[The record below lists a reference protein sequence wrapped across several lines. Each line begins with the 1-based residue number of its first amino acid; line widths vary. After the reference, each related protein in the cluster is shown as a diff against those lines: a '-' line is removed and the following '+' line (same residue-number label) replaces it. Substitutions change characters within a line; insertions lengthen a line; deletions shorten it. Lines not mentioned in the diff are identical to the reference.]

1 MSATGIAST
10 PSRLW
15 YDCHKRG
22 GTVETHPSNTTL
34 TSRRA
39 LEALRNGVPNREAVR
54 ILGCNQPE
62 AERRFEDMLGH
73 AADRDNV
80 PDGAFGMLVSGD
92 FGSGKS
98 HLLTHLEQ
106 RALSQGF
113 VCSKVAISKETPL
126 YDLGKVFKSAV
137 DNGRMPNRAGRLIE
151 ELGLAMKPNSQEYA
165 NFYQWANDTESNG
178 LSQMFPASLLV
189 HELSRDL
196 ELNSEIEYFWAGDRI
211 KVSQVKDGLRQ
222 IGQFQSFSFR
232 APKAAELPPQRLR
245 FVIELIKAAGYKG
258 WVVLLDEIELVGSYS
273 LLQRG
278 RSYAELARWLGQA
291 VDDPYSGL
299 VTVGA
304 VTDDFASAIISP
316 DGKKDRDYVGPRLA
330 RADRYKNIEARAE
343 TGMRLLEREVIP
355 LKQPTDTEVRET
367 AEKLRQIYSTAY
379 DWDPPAL
386 QVEAR
391 GAGYQNRM
399 RYKVRASINEWDL
412 LRLYPDYSPETEGDE
427 FRHTY
432 EENADLER
440 ESKEDDDTERQSA
453 APSA

>member
-1 MSATGIAST
+1 MGIHA
-10 PSRLW
+10 
-15 YDCHKRG
+15 
-22 GTVETHPSNTTL
+22 ENNTL

-39 LEALRNGVPNREAVR
+39 LEALRNGVPNREAVK

-62 AERRFEDMLGH
+62 AEGRFEDMLIQ

-80 PDGAFGMLVSGD
+80 PDGALGMLISGD

-106 RALSQGF
+106 QALSQGF

-151 ELGLAMKPNSQEYA
+151 ELGQALKPHSPEYA
-165 NFYQWANDTESNG
+165 DFFKWANDTESNG

-211 KVSQVKDGLRQ
+211 KVSRVKDGLRQ
-222 IGQFQSFSFR
+222 IGQFQSYSFR

-245 FVIELIKAAGYKG
+245 FVIEVIKAAGYKG

-278 RSYAELARWLGQA
+278 RSYAELARWLGEA
-291 VDDPYSGL
+291 VDEPYSGL
-299 VTVGA
+299 ATVGT

-316 DGKKDRDYVGPRLA
+316 DGNKKDRDYVAPKLEA
-330 RADRYKNIEARAE
+330 RYANIVARAE

>member
-1 MSATGIAST
+1 MGIHA
-10 PSRLW
+10 
-15 YDCHKRG
+15 
-22 GTVETHPSNTTL
+22 ENNTL

-62 AERRFEDMLGH
+62 AERRFEDMLAH
-73 AADRDNV
+73 AADTDNV
-80 PDGAFGMLVSGD
+80 PDGAFGVLVSGN

-106 RALSQGF
+106 QALFQGF

-151 ELGLAMKPNSQEYA
+151 ELGQALKPHSPEYA
-165 NFYQWANDTESNG
+165 SFFKWANDTESNG
-178 LSQMFPASLLV
+178 LSQIFPASLLV
-189 HELSRDL
+189 HERSRDL

-211 KVSQVKDGLRQ
+211 KVSRVKDGLRQ
-222 IGQFQSFSFR
+222 IGQFQSYSFR
-232 APKAAELPPQRLR
+232 APKASELPPQRLR
-245 FVIELIKAAGYKG
+245 FVIEVIKAAGYKG

-278 RSYAELARWLGQA
+278 RSYAELARWLGQT
-291 VDDPYSGL
+291 VDEPYSGL
-299 VTVGA
+299 VTVGT

-316 DGKKDRDYVGPRLA
+316 DGNKKDRDYVAPKLEA
-330 RADRYKNIEARAE
+330 RYANIVARAE

-432 EENADLER
+432 EENVDL
-440 ESKEDDDTERQSA
+440 
-453 APSA
+453 